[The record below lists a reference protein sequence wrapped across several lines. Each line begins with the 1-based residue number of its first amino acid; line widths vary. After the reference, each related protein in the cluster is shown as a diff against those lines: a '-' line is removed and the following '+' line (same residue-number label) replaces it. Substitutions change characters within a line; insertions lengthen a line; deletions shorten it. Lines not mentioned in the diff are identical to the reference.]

1 MSDLVIRGGTV
12 VDGTGAAART
22 ADVAVT
28 VTVAGDGTEFG
39 ALYAPDWLTVPT
51 VPLPP
56 TMPFTFQVADVFV
69 VP

>member
-1 MSDLVIRGGTV
+1 VTDAVAVFVGS
-12 VDGTGAAART
+12 A
-22 ADVAVT
+22 ADVALT

-39 ALYAPDWLTVPT
+39 AVRSDWLTVPT